1 MNNENI
7 NEKSQS
13 LRGGSFSQKQEL
25 WISNRRKDMAEN
37 IQNKQLDN
45 IAELVLQ
52 ILVLSFARYLLKK
65 KKALSLFPT

>member
-1 MNNENI
+1 M
-7 NEKSQS
+7 
-13 LRGGSFSQKQEL
+13 

-52 ILVLSFARYLLKK
+52 ILVLSFARYLLKT